1 MKRLWLGL
9 LTAGVVAGLVAA
21 LLLSRPAARPAGF
34 ATPEDCLDA
43 YWDASLAGD
52 VPGLLK
58 CFAEPLRSQHQ
69 AGLTAESAWRQLKG
83 VKNWTLRDPVLLDA
97 AATVDVEL
105 VRRNGKSLLRFH
117 LRRGAGGWLISGI
130 DPPKELP
137 PGIPYETPAGP
148 PGTPSSP

>member
-58 CFAEPLRSQHQ
+58 CFAEPLRSRQQ
-69 AGLTAESAWRQLKG
+69 AGLSSEGARRQLKG
-83 VKNWTLRDPVLLDA
+83 VKNWTLRDPVVQDA

-105 VRRNGKSLLRFH
+105 VRQNSKSLLRFH

-148 PGTPSSP
+148 PG